1 MNKFFSVTVLA
12 SVSLFAFSS
21 PAKDSDSKRK
31 LFRYDFADFGVG
43 TVENEKGPTGVT
55 VFTFSETSV
64 AAVDIRGGAAAVRE
78 SSSLD
83 ELSTWPMGDAIVL
96 AGGSTYGLEA
106 ASGVMSRLL
115 EVRGKKTDFMN
126 IPQVPAAIVYDF
138 RNRKDAAVYPDKEL
152 GRKGYDAVKTNQVWV
167 GQAGAGRNVTVGK
180 YFGSAFGEVSGQ
192 GAAFIEKNGV
202 KIFALTVL
210 NAVGNIL
217 DLKGNIIA
225 GNRDPKTGNRRLI
238 ADQLLEKSKTP
249 SVEEKGNTTIS
260 IVITNVKMSHA
271 DIRRIGVMTHTA
283 MGRVI
288 DPFQTPGDG
297 DTLFSV
303 STQTLERPKDTDIG
317 DLGTMAARA
326 MQLAVQSAI
335 ESSR

>member
-1 MNKFFSVTVLA
+1 MNKLFSAILLLG
-12 SVSLFAFSS
+12 VSLIASSS
-21 PAKDSDSKRK
+21 PAKDNDPKRK

-55 VFTFSETSV
+55 VFTFGETSV

-115 EVRGKKTDFMN
+115 EVRGKKTDFKRS
-126 IPQVPAAIVYDF
+126 PQVPSAIVYDL

-152 GRKGYDAVKTNQVWV
+152 GRRGYDAVKTNQVWV

-180 YFGSAFGEVSGQ
+180 YFGSTFGETSGQ
-192 GAAFIEKNGV
+192 GAAFVEKNGV

-210 NAVGNIL
+210 NAVGNVL

-225 GNRDPKTGNRRLI
+225 GNRDPKTGHRRMI
-238 ADQLLEKSKTP
+238 AEQLLEKSTP
-249 SVEEKGNTTIS
+249 PSAEEKGNTTIGILS
-260 IVITNVKMSHA
+260 PTGKITNA
-271 DIRRIGVMTHTA
+271 EIARIEV
-283 MGRVI
+283 
-288 DPFQTPGDG
+288 
-297 DTLFSV
+297 
-303 STQTLERPKDTDIG
+303 
-317 DLGTMAARA
+317 
-326 MQLAVQSAI
+326 
-335 ESSR
+335 

>member
-1 MNKFFSVTVLA
+1 MKNTWSVVLA
-12 SVSLFAFSS
+12 ASALLVFTSSFAGDSS
-21 PAKDSDSKRK
+21 PKRK
-31 LFRYDFADFGVG
+31 LFQYNFSEFGVG

-55 VFTFSETSV
+55 VFTFPETSV
-64 AAVDIRGGAAAVRE
+64 AAADIRGGAAAVRE
-78 SSSLD
+78 SSSID

-115 EVRGKKTDFMN
+115 EVRGKKTDFMS
-126 IPQVPAAIVYDF
+126 IPQVPSAIVYDF

-152 GRKGYDAVKTNQVWV
+152 GRRGYDAVKTNQVWI
-167 GQAGAGRNVTVGK
+167 GQAGAGRNVTIGK
-180 YFGSAFGEVSGQ
+180 YFGSRFGEVSGQ

-225 GNRDPKTGNRRLI
+225 GNRDPKTGVRRMI
-238 ADQLLEKSKTP
+238 ADQLLEKPQTP
-249 SVEEKGNTTIS
+249 SVQEKGNTTIS

-271 DIRRIGVMTHTA
+271 DIRRIGVMTHTG

-288 DPFQTPGDG
+288 DPFQTPDDG

-303 STQTLERPKDTDIG
+303 STQTIEKPQDISIGDIG
-317 DLGTMAARA
+317 TLATRA